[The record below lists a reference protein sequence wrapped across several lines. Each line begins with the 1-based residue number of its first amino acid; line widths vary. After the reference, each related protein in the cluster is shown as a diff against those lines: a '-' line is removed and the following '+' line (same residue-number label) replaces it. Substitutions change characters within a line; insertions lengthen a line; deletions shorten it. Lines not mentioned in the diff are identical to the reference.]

1 MKSKYEEI
9 IYKIEDVVESAWKV
23 PMGGK
28 RYLVDIEELGS
39 LVQELKESLPDELA
53 EAKKIVD
60 NKDKIIQY
68 AKDNCEEIYKV
79 AKQKVQSMVDD
90 HEIVRLARKKESEI
104 KENLI
109 KQSQSLATSSRE
121 RLNKSLDELE
131 LSLSSISKQIN
142 EAKKS
147 FRNIR

>member
-1 MKSKYEEI
+1 MKSKFEEI
-9 IYKIEDVVESAWKV
+9 IYRMEDIIESAWKIPV
-23 PMGGK
+23 GK
-28 RYLVDIEELGS
+28 RYLVDIEELGI

-53 EAKKIVD
+53 EAKKIVN
-60 NKDKIIQY
+60 NKEKIIQY

-90 HEIVRLARKKESEI
+90 HEIVRLAKKREAEI
-104 KENLI
+104 HENLI
-109 KQSQSLATSSRE
+109 RQSQSLAASSRE
-121 RLNKSLDELE
+121 RLSKSLDDLE

-147 FRNIR
+147 FRSIK

>member
-1 MKSKYEEI
+1 
-9 IYKIEDVVESAWKV
+9 
-23 PMGGK
+23 
-28 RYLVDIEELGS
+28 
-39 LVQELKESLPDELA
+39 
-53 EAKKIVD
+53 
-60 NKDKIIQY
+60 
-68 AKDNCEEIYKV
+68 
-79 AKQKVQSMVDD
+79 MVDD

-109 KQSQSLATSSRE
+109 KQSQSLAASSRE
-121 RLNKSLDELE
+121 RLSKSLDELE